1 MPARGTVVGQPRQV
15 RFEMHGIQAST
26 REFWSGASS
35 VISSFGSGIETAVG
49 DPREGANR
57 SGY

>member
-1 MPARGTVVGQPRQV
+1 MPAQGAVVSQPHQV
-15 RFEMHGIQAST
+15 RFEMHGIRAST
-26 REFWSGASS
+26 RGFWSGASS

-49 DPREGANR
+49 DPCEGANR